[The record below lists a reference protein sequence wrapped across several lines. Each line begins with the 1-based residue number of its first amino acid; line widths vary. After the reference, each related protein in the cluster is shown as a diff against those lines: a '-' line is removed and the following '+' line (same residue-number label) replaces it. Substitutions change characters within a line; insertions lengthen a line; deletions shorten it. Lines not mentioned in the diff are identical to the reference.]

1 MPAKNAQSSWKC
13 VTNNI
18 NLVNTPFND
27 KLDGVGPVDNR
38 PSTE

>member
-1 MPAKNAQSSWKC
+1 MPAKNVQPSWKC

-18 NLVNTPFND
+18 NLVNIPFND
-27 KLDGVGPVDNR
+27 KLDRVGPDDNR